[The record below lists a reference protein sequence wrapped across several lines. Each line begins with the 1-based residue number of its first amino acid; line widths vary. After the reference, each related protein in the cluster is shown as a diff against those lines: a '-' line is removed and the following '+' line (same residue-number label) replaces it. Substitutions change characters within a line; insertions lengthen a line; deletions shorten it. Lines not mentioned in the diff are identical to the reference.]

1 MNENV
6 VSKEAARETARET
19 DGGSGGVKSAERAL
33 DLLELLS
40 VVDGPLGVSEI
51 ARRLGHPKS
60 SVSLLLGTLEARGY
74 VVSEPGR
81 QFRLDPAFRSDEPSW
96 VGGKPAQLLRIAV
109 PLMKRMVSAVGESA
123 MLGLL
128 TPECQVQYIAKVIS
142 ANELRFDP
150 DISAVRPAVL
160 TSVGLLL
167 LAHQS
172 REAIEKF
179 LLSAELPKSDGGV
192 AMTPMQLLER
202 LDAIREDGYAVT
214 HSVLL
219 EGASG
224 IAAPVFGADGA
235 VIAGINLVAPAVR
248 FERTRET
255 LRAAL
260 LETTATISRLIA
272 PAARK
277 RADGSR
283 SP

>member
-1 MNENV
+1 MSMNENI
-6 VSKEAARETARET
+6 VSNYTSREAE
-19 DGGSGGVKSAERAL
+19 GGSAGVKSAERVL

-40 VVDGPLGVSEI
+40 IADGPLGVSEI

-74 VVSEPGR
+74 VASEPGR
-81 QFRLDPAFRSDEPSW
+81 QFRLDPAYRSVEPDW
-96 VGGKPAQLLRIAV
+96 VGGKPAQLRRIAV
-109 PLMKRMVSAVGESA
+109 PLMRRMVGAVGESS
-123 MLGLL
+123 MLGML

-160 TSVGLLL
+160 TSVGLVL

-172 REAIEKF
+172 RDVIEKF
-179 LLSAELPKSDGGV
+179 LLSAELPRAGNGS

-202 LDAIREDGYAVT
+202 LDEIRANGYAAI

-224 IAAPVFGADGA
+224 IAAPVFGADGV
-235 VIAGINLVAPAVR
+235 VIAGINLVAPAFR
-248 FERTRET
+248 FERTRDA
-255 LRAAL
+255 LRDAL
-260 LETTATISRLIA
+260 LETTATVSRLIA
-272 PAARK
+272 PAARRRPDAA
-277 RADGSR
+277 RAAS
-283 SP
+283 